1 MLRWIF
7 WILILLWLFSK
18 IKYLFVEDEEQG
30 EKSDTQ
36 HLGTSGT
43 SSAPKKLKND
53 AGDYI
58 DYEEIN

>member
-7 WILILLWLFSK
+7 WILILFWLFSK
-18 IKYLFVEDEEQG
+18 IKHLFVENEEQG
-30 EKSDTQ
+30 EKTDTQ
-36 HLGTSGT
+36 YLDTNDT

>member
-7 WILILLWLFSK
+7 WILILFWLFSK
-18 IKYLFVEDEEQG
+18 IKYLFVENEEQK

-36 HLGTSGT
+36 SLDTTDKSFI
-43 SSAPKKLKND
+43 PKKLKND

-58 DYEEIN
+58 DYEEIK

>member
-7 WILILLWLFSK
+7 WILILFWLFSK

-30 EKSDTQ
+30 EKSNTPRLDM
-36 HLGTSGT
+36 SDT